1 MAPTLT
7 VLAEYVC
14 APGREDRLRTA
25 LEAMIE
31 PSLEEPGCLAYR
43 TYADPNRP
51 AHMLTLTEWT
61 DRTALTHHTTTPHH
75 RHLTRVLQLVL
86 AEPVREGVVRDLC
99 H

>member
-1 MAPTLT
+1 VATTLV
-7 VLAEYVC
+7 VLAEYVS

-51 AHMLTLTEWT
+51 AHMLALTEWT
-61 DRTALTHHTTTPHH
+61 DRAALTHHTTTPHH
-75 RHLTRVLQLVL
+75 RHLTRVLPLVL
-86 AEPVREGVVRDLC
+86 AEPVRERVVRAVGC
-99 H
+99 